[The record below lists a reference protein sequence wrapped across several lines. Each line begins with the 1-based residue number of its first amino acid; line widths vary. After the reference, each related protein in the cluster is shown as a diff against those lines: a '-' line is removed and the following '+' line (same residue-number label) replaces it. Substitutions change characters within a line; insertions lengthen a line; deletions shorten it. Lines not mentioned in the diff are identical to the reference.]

1 MFFFVVFFARLKR
14 LCYNGVMARFLLL
27 VFPATKFEKIGSC
40 AETAAG
46 PRSRGGGGGACLF
59 SGTSLET
66 QGYTFRNSILG
77 FAETVAPSLAVGG
90 SESGRGGGSVFVC
103 LP

>member
-1 MFFFVVFFARLKR
+1 
-14 LCYNGVMARFLLL
+14 MARCLLL
-27 VFPATKFEKIGSC
+27 VFPAAKFEKIGSC
-40 AETAAG
+40 AEAAAG
-46 PRSRGGGGGACLF
+46 PRSRGGGACLF

-90 SESGRGGGSVFVC
+90 SESGEGVGGGGLFVC